1 MTISKQQLSRTRGR
15 KRYAAWLRLNARRLE
30 NSVSAL
36 QYNEAGE
43 AIALAHF
50 ASPVTGEYKG
60 RKVIRVKTGRGKT
73 PTTIKA

>member
-1 MTISKQQLSRTRGR
+1 MTFSKKQLSRVRGR

-50 ASPVTGEYKG
+50 ASPITGEYKG

-73 PTTIKA
+73 PTKIRA